1 MIDKR
6 RLFLFGTLS
15 TLVLSCSTPIVS
27 VLEKNGA
34 QRVGLTQIQRKPNKK
49 RVQPAVIDTTQVYSR
64 ETMRKLKEGFTE
76 YEKDDNGEEIL
87 SVSLADVQI
96 VAKSKNVAE
105 RAGKIVKGVWLKIR
119 PGLSV
124 MLGIIIL
131 MNFLY
136 VMSVLLKHW
145 TNE

>member
-15 TLVLSCSTPIVS
+15 TLVLSCSAPIVS
-27 VLEKNGA
+27 VLEKNGV
-34 QRVGLTQIQRKPNKK
+34 QRVGLTQIQRQPNKK

-105 RAGKIVKGVWLKIR
+105 RAGKIAIDFKVDVPAALIDNKWQVQ
-119 PGLSV
+119 LSPV
-124 MLGIIIL
+124 AYKNG
-131 MNFLY
+131 
-136 VMSVLLKHW
+136 K
-145 TNE
+145 

>member
-131 MNFLY
+131 MNLLY
-136 VMSVLLKHW
+136 VMIVLLKHW
-145 TNE
+145 KND

>member
-27 VLEKNGA
+27 VLEKNGV

-87 SVSLADVQI
+87 IAAGPDRTARPARRLIRRRGSLQEHVGCLY
-96 VAKSKNVAE
+96 E
-105 RAGKIVKGVWLKIR
+105 R
-119 PGLSV
+119 LSLEV
-124 MLGIIIL
+124 EQKLNTEI
-131 MNFLY
+131 
-136 VMSVLLKHW
+136 
-145 TNE
+145 

>member
-49 RVQPAVIDTTQVYSR
+49 EGTTGCDRHY
-64 ETMRKLKEGFTE
+64 
-76 YEKDDNGEEIL
+76 
-87 SVSLADVQI
+87 
-96 VAKSKNVAE
+96 
-105 RAGKIVKGVWLKIR
+105 AGI
-119 PGLSV
+119 
-124 MLGIIIL
+124 
-131 MNFLY
+131 
-136 VMSVLLKHW
+136 
-145 TNE
+145 

>member
-105 RAGKIVKGVWLKIR
+105 RAGKDCHRFQG
-119 PGLSV
+119 
-124 MLGIIIL
+124 
-131 MNFLY
+131 
-136 VMSVLLKHW
+136 
-145 TNE
+145 

>member
-15 TLVLSCSTPIVS
+15 TLVLSCNTPIVS

-136 VMSVLLKHW
+136 VMIVLLKHW
-145 TNE
+145 KND

>member
-27 VLEKNGA
+27 VLEKNGV

-136 VMSVLLKHW
+136 VMIVLLKH
-145 TNE
+145 